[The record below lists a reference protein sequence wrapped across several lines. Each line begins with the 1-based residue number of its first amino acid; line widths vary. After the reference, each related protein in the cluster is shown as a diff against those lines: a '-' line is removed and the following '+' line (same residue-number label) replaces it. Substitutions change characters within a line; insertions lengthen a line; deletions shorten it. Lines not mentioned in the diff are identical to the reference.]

1 MGLCW
6 LSSLKVVLNFLTA
19 GLPTN
24 VGQFQLF
31 TSSIQYDKFRTVFS
45 IFTVFDQAEVY
56 KENYIVG
63 DFHINMVQRY
73 VSLVATDSR
82 Q

>member
-1 MGLCW
+1 M
-6 LSSLKVVLNFLTA
+6 
-19 GLPTN
+19 
-24 VGQFQLF
+24 
-31 TSSIQYDKFRTVFS
+31 VFS
-45 IFTVFDQAEVY
+45 IFTVFDQAELY
-56 KENYIVG
+56 KENYTVG

>member
-56 KENYIVG
+56 KENYIVS

>member
-1 MGLCW
+1 M
-6 LSSLKVVLNFLTA
+6 A

-31 TSSIQYDKFRTVFS
+31 ISSIQYDKFRTVFN
-45 IFTVFDQAEVY
+45 IFTVFDQAELY
-56 KENYIVG
+56 KENYIVA